1 MILQKKNLNFLILY
15 RPQPTTRSFSATNRI
30 LIEAK
35 TTLGIIKIFFV
46 FQLFDVKK
54 DAIYGAYGNAATDV
68 EAYLKAGIRY
78 SNLKKYS
85 LFAII
90 MVVK

>member
-1 MILQKKNLNFLILY
+1 MILF
-15 RPQPTTRSFSATNRI
+15 RPQPTTRSFSATNH
-30 LIEAK
+30 LIEVK
-35 TTLGIIKIFFV
+35 TTNTFGIVKIFFV

-78 SNLKKYS
+78 SNLKKFS

-90 MVVK
+90 MFVK